1 MDRHRKL
8 SSASRII
15 IAIAALGLIATYYMP
30 LWNISMVA
38 PQYPEGLNMWIW
50 LDRITGEVDVINGL
64 NHYIGMKH
72 ISEEMFPE
80 FDFMIYI
87 VAAFI
92 LFGLIVAITG
102 SRKLLLAY
110 LVFSVIAG
118 IAALV
123 DYYIWGYNYGHNL
136 DPKAPIQIPNFS
148 YQPPIIGH
156 KRLLNFDAFSYP
168 AAGGW
173 VVVAVTVIFL
183 LVWLY
188 EWRRHERL
196 KYNKYHDRS

>member
-1 MDRHRKL
+1 M
-8 SSASRII
+8 SIISRII
-15 IAIAALGLIATYYMP
+15 IAITSLGLVATYYLP
-30 LWNISMVA
+30 LWNIFMIA

-50 LDRITGEVDVINGL
+50 LDKITGEVDVINGL

-80 FDFMIYI
+80 FGFMIYI

-92 LFGLIVAITG
+92 LLGLTVAITG
-102 SRKLLLAY
+102 SRNLLFVY
-110 LVFSVIAG
+110 LVLSVLAG

-156 KRLLNFDAFSYP
+156 KKLLNFDAYSYP
-168 AAGGW
+168 ATGGW
-173 VVVAVTVIFL
+173 VVIAVTVIFFL
-183 LVWLY
+183 IWLF
-188 EWRRHERL
+188 EWRNYR
-196 KYNKYHDRS
+196 KKSSYKKPVTNTK

>member
-188 EWRRHERL
+188 EWRRHKRL